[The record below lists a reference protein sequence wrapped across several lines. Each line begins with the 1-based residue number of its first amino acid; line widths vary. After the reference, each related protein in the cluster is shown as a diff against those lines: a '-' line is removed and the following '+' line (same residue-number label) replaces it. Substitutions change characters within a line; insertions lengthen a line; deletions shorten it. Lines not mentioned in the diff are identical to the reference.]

1 MHQVMNQECL
11 IHQDL
16 GCVTEVLS
24 VISLCS
30 VFGQINSIYWLD
42 LFTEM

>member
-16 GCVTEVLS
+16 GCVTEV
-24 VISLCS
+24 
-30 VFGQINSIYWLD
+30 FSIIFFVQCILYKSIP
-42 LFTEM
+42 FIG